1 MISNIDK
8 TESERLNQKLRDI
21 VTGKYQSPAKQRN
34 NFFSTNLNHVQ
45 NEDSNLSIVP
55 NGTKDSNGVKH
66 YTLEKNAPAY
76 LPGAEKLFTVRN
88 NIVENQIKSI
98 NKQSER
104 NEYYTQKYK
113 DTPKTYEGYM
123 NHAAYVGD
131 DEKRWLEE
139 QAAQY
144 ATVDDLKKKYN
155 ENNAE
160 MVYLSKAQDN
170 LLNKMK
176 EVDEGG
182 IEYGKYANKY
192 GKLQIQRDEI
202 ALEQKT
208 LPYKISEQARIT
220 AINERNKYYSEKYKD
235 TPKTYEGYM
244 KHAQYVSS
252 DEREWLEK
260 QAEQYATPE
269 DYKKEADKASA
280 DYNYLNSIKADV
292 QGNGG
297 VASNKLED
305 LISESNRNYN
315 KYKSSARKKEYEEK
329 TKDIIEGD
337 ARVRS
342 IVQQYYAYQKNS
354 EQRKSDNDEAV
365 RIDLKSG
372 NKYTPEQEQRIVE
385 NFNNLANEGYDP
397 KALYTY
403 YDRAMQE
410 QASIENLQKIQQDAM
425 NNPVGASAWS
435 VLDNVVGSVGDA
447 FKYIGAGI
455 AEDVTGEYQWIDTN
469 DTAAARVNTV
479 RSTVSDKIGADI
491 GNKTAGKVA
500 SFLYQTG
507 MSLADFAATLPLNLV
522 PGVGTGLQ
530 MVLLSSEAGTAA
542 AKESYD
548 NTGSASKAL
557 STGIWA
563 GIAEAFFEK
572 FSIEKTKY
580 FASVTPD
587 SVKSIFKNAGKQMFT
602 ELTEEGLT
610 TIANTMTDCI
620 INGNMSSIALE
631 YQGYIDEGYTKDEAT
646 AKCAGSFVKQ
656 VLLDAAG
663 GAVSGGVLGGTVSGI
678 SYAKGKIN
686 SNIDMKKSAEE
697 IGKEVMSGENFDI
710 NLLLE
715 QAKNSGSEKAVSIAK
730 SIEKKMSGN
739 KNYKVNSVD
748 VGNLMKLIGAES
760 LKNTISENTD
770 VKNDGVTANE
780 ENINTVSKEEITEHI
795 KYNFG
800 NSHKNGI
807 TATDNKGKSVVIVG
821 FESSAR
827 YYGEA
832 DNKVRVIADDGMV
845 YNADSLTF
853 NLPEY
858 QSLMN
863 AAKNFD
869 TNGAGLLVQ
878 EYGDYV
884 NFKGKESDINNYIDT
899 FTQLYEAGKMGAR
912 YNRVAA
918 MKYYGKYIDAIGP
931 QRAMLA
937 VEAGNKDSD
946 LFFNNEEKL
955 ARIDRSSNVKA
966 NVYVEKSAEEMVNLD
981 EGTRLA
987 LEKLSE
993 MTGKEIILTA
1003 DMDENGKIDFRN
1015 GKIYIRASLDGNY
1028 ILPVAMH
1035 ESMHSFRR
1043 ESSKDYRLIRN
1054 FVVDY
1059 LYASGHDVMKM
1070 ADNVKI
1076 NYGDRLTTNE
1086 DWNEDCIEEIVCNSI
1101 MAIAGDESAMHKAL
1115 QVAKA
1120 DEGVLQKLANA
1131 IKNLASKIK
1140 EFIITHT
1147 TNEAAQAFVND
1158 VKALDKLAEMFS
1170 NAADNIKAK
1179 SEEVITNGQKNNTD
1193 KGVENVKYSINKGF
1207 AKEYDNWDKKS
1218 TGFAFKVG
1226 TTSTVLH
1233 KLGVNNKTIYW
1244 DATKIKKIK
1253 EKHPE
1258 MTDSIIK
1265 QVPNILENPII
1276 VMESNTVSGRL
1287 VLFGDVYDSKNNPVL
1302 VALEL
1307 NPTEKGGKSLNIIK
1321 IASAYGKDVDLQGFI
1336 NKSKILYVE
1345 PNKERTHNWLSVNR
1359 LKLPLPSTRFGF
1371 FNNSISQNSKNVNT
1385 KNDESSNDIKYSIGY
1400 TTDNNPV
1407 VVINDDILKGVKK
1420 SDWVKTVKNTISDK
1434 FSNGIPIKGRFIK
1447 VNRITRNEYT
1457 NSKYSKNKKNYD
1469 TVIYKDKFKTANNL
1483 DEIIIASTN
1492 YVNEDLKHTRKDSF
1506 KEFARGDVL
1515 IRVGSNDYSAK
1526 VIVGF
1531 TKGNEMVLY
1540 DIINFVP
1547 EKLDIKKI
1555 DTQYRPTTENVESDR
1570 TSVSITN
1577 SISENRNNVNTK
1589 NDESSNDIKYS
1600 MGGLKA
1606 ETADKSALEKAME
1619 LEKDGTDSEK
1629 IRKETGWFKGYDGK
1643 WRFEIDNSELEFKT
1657 DIEKNRAAA
1666 IELAKM
1672 KVKSAELE
1680 EKIVNDTATKA
1691 EENEYYNLDE
1701 KMIEY
1706 RKGVKLSDVINH
1718 PKLFEAYPQL
1728 KNVDVY
1734 YEISSVNR
1742 GVYSSNGNVIMLN
1755 PMHTIDEQKEAIIH
1769 EIQHAIQGIENFAN
1783 GSNLEYWKNLG
1794 YSDEEAMAMYYNT
1807 AGEREARD
1815 VSARRDYNAEQRKNI
1830 RPDIDRKDVV
1840 FANSGDAGYSADENI
1855 MQNDFEKKVDQ
1866 IENNTYNSNDVVIM
1880 GKTPKILQDIG
1891 LNSLPVAMTKN
1902 HIYSVAVSEAR
1913 AKSEGRYKKNTNYH
1927 NLGFNTVKKIY
1938 NKISDP
1944 LMIIA
1949 HPDFTNKASRDSTH
1963 KVIVLVD
1970 LSVNN
1975 KQVIAPILV
1984 DYESIYSKKRMDVNL
1999 VATYFNKNNINDL
2012 IKEAIA
2018 LENNNQVG
2026 FYYLDKKRTQS
2037 IIKRTGY
2044 QLPRRLNNLS
2054 SNIIIRKIDSNVN
2067 KKINKITQSQQFV
2080 RWFGDWQNKPK
2091 TASKVVDGKGEPLVV
2106 YHQTENDFNVF
2117 DTNKKGAGEFDSEMP
2132 TGIFMKPTNSN
2143 IGLSGNKQMALYA
2156 NIRNPLT
2163 VNNRAEL
2170 VKFYEQNIDGYKE
2183 ARDYISS
2190 IDSEYKQKY
2199 EQAEA
2204 EEDAEYSKLWTA
2216 REQGKITEDEYQK
2229 AIESNALD
2237 ELEEEW
2243 HNKVNEASKEAKS
2256 LIDDYFKTS
2265 KYDGVIVKNDA
2276 GSFGRT
2282 TKTYIAFSNTQV
2294 KSATDNIGTFDG
2306 RNSDIRYAVD
2316 DTIND
2321 WLDDESTPQGIDYEK
2336 AVEKNPVIAVAKIYK
2351 SAAQT
2356 AKSGLAQGKN
2366 VKLAEKEYLRIAGS
2380 IMQTYGIKGKYNPN
2394 YKKELASQLKN
2405 FVDSIGKKDA
2415 NFTDLFEELV
2425 NDCKGGILLSGEYD
2439 KTLMREER
2447 EFLLDMLQGKV
2458 LLIKPRD
2465 VQQIEEDYGSVANY
2479 RKKMFGKTYVAV
2491 KNKESGKGYYI
2502 EDVITHIEENYPY
2515 LLNENADGDMGYLW
2529 LEDLVNNV
2537 LKPKYKNPYFEGENS
2552 FYETPETAAIQMAF
2566 ECASEIINAKT
2577 EKLKAD
2583 TKADKKLI
2591 KEFETSQKEAIN
2603 IATEIAEAKNKQ
2615 YRQELKEAKERNIKL
2630 WKRNAKLSQEKK
2642 EEHRKRVE
2650 HSRELFSRLNK
2661 EKSKVRVEKN
2671 KNVYRNKI
2679 IEAQKA
2685 IIASHY
2691 KTIREEYNEGRNKTE
2706 YLHKLGRMCDRLT
2719 KRLDGKAK
2727 NNEYIPDNLKGPII
2741 DVLSC
2746 FTVKDA
2752 KNATPGYFGEWN
2764 RIKEVG
2770 ESVAELA
2777 KEYNKMKPEPTPS
2790 TDLEKKE
2797 KEKPQ
2802 NTFIDLESISYKEPV
2817 NKQLENLAEMLEGQ
2831 NIYTLTSHELSAIYD
2846 TMQRL
2851 DESLRDAV
2859 QIIVDGRK
2867 QNFKELANEAMQE
2880 VKNNKARVD
2889 YSKMKNVLAAPAK
2902 QLGKSFVATHLDPV
2916 RYGRMLSNYHDDSII
2931 YKMFSDLHKGEN
2943 HAIAL
2948 QHKAIS
2954 RIKEVTIKY
2963 SDEVKKIQNED
2974 VKEFDFRDVETGRR
2988 VPITKGVL
2996 LAIYLTDRQKSGH
3009 IHLLGGTEETYAN
3022 EAGHYTVLPNLELS
3036 NKKLKRTANEN
3047 SHKVRFNVES
3057 LKRIEKYVQN
3067 DKVLTELATAISEVY
3082 NQTLKQEINE
3092 VSMAKYGMKIATVK
3106 DYYPLKV
3113 DPNAGKYE
3121 KNLKTEFHDTRLKS
3135 RGFTKQRQWS
3145 ATPIVIDDA
3154 LRNFVKQVK
3163 SVSEYCGLLIPI
3175 ENLKKVYNYS
3185 DGSATLQSTI
3195 KERYGVTAEHY
3206 IDKLIGDLQQRAD
3219 TIDNTF
3225 LDTIQS
3231 NYMGMK
3237 IMFNMGSMIK
3247 QLSAFPL
3254 ANRYFG
3260 AKNVSLAALNLFR
3273 NKVDFDLYNKYT
3285 SYLWYRKEGN
3295 GTVVGELSRE
3305 MSLVKKWQDTFDFV
3319 GKMDNRVVASLLYAA
3334 ELHVEQTTD
3343 LKKGTDAFYREVARQ
3358 FEKCI
3363 DETQPN
3369 NMVTSKPQYLRN
3381 KNLRRLSLN
3390 AFRSQN
3396 MAIGNTIFD
3405 SFFEMKARMADDKI
3419 NSTAESKAAKKAAVL
3434 KFVSCC
3440 SGAISANLLLGALS
3454 VLSSVILYH
3463 HWDDL
3468 FDDEGNISGQKIAL
3482 NYLDEVLNGIFGS
3495 FAMGDYLYDAVSSA
3509 IDIGKTYYGLQAMS
3523 VDSINDMVKD
3533 LISGKALDALK
3544 TLLDCLGIPGTNF
3557 ARFGSSIYAYYNDV
3571 AKGSGRIITDSKGN
3585 VNTDYL
3591 HYYIV
3596 EDKKSGN
3603 DTRAEHYENMWKE
3616 ILIEEKG
3623 KTESEA
3629 TSYIKNKIV
3638 TALSADDDIEEAGVA
3653 KANGN
3658 LADYEKY
3665 RQKVID
3671 CGFDSKDVQKA
3682 IDRFIKSEAKL
3693 VSEIED
3699 NEDRKQELID
3709 NGFNEKGAEFVIN
3722 KINES
3727 KSDDETGS
3735 TSVFDDTSE
3744 ENELVMYRYS
3754 DLFDALINGDTE
3766 NYSMIENYLI
3776 EKGGK
3781 TKKEIKSAMRST
3793 SRTDKLWGEYIEA
3806 STGNDRQRTRELVTQ
3821 LTRIYGSWENA
3832 KTALK
3837 KYQNKIK

>member
-113 DTPKTYEGYM
+113 NTPKTYEGYM

-144 ATVDDLKKKYN
+144 ATADDLKKKYN

-305 LISESNRNYN
+305 LISEANTNYN

-354 EQRKSDNDEAV
+354 EQRKSDNGEAV

-435 VLDNVVGSVGDA
+435 VLDNAVGSVGDA

-455 AEDVTGEYQWIDTN
+455 AEGVTGEYQWINTY

-491 GNKTAGKVA
+491 GNETAGKVA

-530 MVLLSSEAGTAA
+530 MVLLSTEAGTAA
-542 AKESYD
+542 AKDAYE
-548 NTGSASKAL
+548 NTGKASNAL
-557 STGIWA
+557 MTGVAA

-572 FSIEKTKY
+572 FSIENLKA
-580 FASVTPD
+580 FEAVSPD
-587 SVKSIFKNAGKQMFT
+587 SLKSVLKNAGKQMFT
-602 ELTEEGLT
+602 EASEEGLT

-631 YQGYIDEGYTKDEAT
+631 YQGYIDEGYTKEEAT
-646 AKCAGSFVKQ
+646 AKCAENFGKQ

-697 IGKEVMSGENFDI
+697 IGKEVMSDENFDI

-715 QAKNSGSEKAVSIAK
+715 QAKNSSNEKAENIAK

-770 VKNDGVTANE
+770 VKNDGVAANE
-780 ENINTVSKEEITEHI
+780 ENINTISKEEITEHI

-832 DNKVRVIADDGMV
+832 DNKVRVIADDGRV

-869 TNGAGLLVQ
+869 TNGAGTLVQ

-884 NFKGKESDINNYIDT
+884 NYKGKESNINNYIDT

-966 NVYVEKSAEEMVNLD
+966 NVYVEKSAEETVNLD

-1003 DMDENGKIDFRN
+1003 DMDENGRIDFRN

-1076 NYGDRLTTNE
+1076 NYGDRLTT
-1086 DWNEDCIEEIVCNSI
+1086 NEDCIEEIVCNSI

-1179 SEEVITNGQKNNTD
+1179 SEEVITNEQKNNTD
-1193 KGVENVKYSINKGF
+1193 KGVESGDVKYSIKENVKNKVSGEIYDKVVVLDTNIFKGIPPRNWGKTFRNFISKHLIGKKFLTFDENGKEEIIEF
-1207 AKEYDNWDKKS
+1207 AKPNERVTKNGANNSHKVIDKLSRKS
-1218 TGFAFKVG
+1218 DRNSKLVIVHSDEVINISEKQNENAEHSHQWLDENGWEFRNAFVMDKYG
-1226 TTSTVLH
+1226 
-1233 KLGVNNKTIYW
+1233 KIYSVTLNIAKSK
-1244 DATKIKKIK
+1244 DGR
-1253 EKHPE
+1253 
-1258 MTDSIIK
+1258 
-1265 QVPNILENPII
+1265 NILYDINKINE
-1276 VMESNTVSGRL
+1276 VGY
-1287 VLFGDVYDSKNNPVL
+1287 GDVLSNAKGKRSSHINPNFV
-1302 VALEL
+1302 
-1307 NPTEKGGKSLNIIK
+1307 T
-1321 IASAYGKDVDLQGFI
+1321 
-1336 NKSKILYVE
+1336 
-1345 PNKERTHNWLSVNR
+1345 
-1359 LKLPLPSTRFGF
+1359 
-1371 FNNSISQNSKNVNT
+1371 NSISQ
-1385 KNDESSNDIKYSIGY
+1385 
-1400 TTDNNPV
+1400 
-1407 VVINDDILKGVKK
+1407 
-1420 SDWVKTVKNTISDK
+1420 
-1434 FSNGIPIKGRFIK
+1434 
-1447 VNRITRNEYT
+1447 
-1457 NSKYSKNKKNYD
+1457 
-1469 TVIYKDKFKTANNL
+1469 
-1483 DEIIIASTN
+1483 
-1492 YVNEDLKHTRKDSF
+1492 
-1506 KEFARGDVL
+1506 
-1515 IRVGSNDYSAK
+1515 
-1526 VIVGF
+1526 
-1531 TKGNEMVLY
+1531 
-1540 DIINFVP
+1540 
-1547 EKLDIKKI
+1547 
-1555 DTQYRPTTENVESDR
+1555 
-1570 TSVSITN
+1570 
-1577 SISENRNNVNTK
+1577 SENNVNTK

-1680 EKIVNDTATKA
+1680 EKIVNNTATKA

-1807 AGEREARD
+1807 GGEREARD

-1840 FANSGDAGYSADENI
+1840 FANSGDAGYLTDKDFTKYDNLETLDDKEIKVYNKRGWAYGLFNREDMKLLNEKFSELDKRLNGKTDNMLADGTRIVE
-1855 MQNDFEKKVDQ
+1855 V
-1866 IENNTYNSNDVVIM
+1866 NNKIVSIGGTYND
-1880 GKTPKILQDIG
+1880 PE
-1891 LNSLPVAMTKN
+1891 
-1902 HIYSVAVSEAR
+1902 IYSVFEINAYHEYEAERIKDDIKYVQTGNGRNRYSFEELGKLIENYKGKENVRFYSSTDYSYIRGRTEKGAR
-1913 AKSEGRYKKNTNYH
+1913 AISTGDFSRY
-1927 NLGFNTVKKIY
+1927 GY
-1938 NKISDP
+1938 NK
-1944 LMIIA
+1944 
-1949 HPDFTNKASRDSTH
+1949 
-1963 KVIVLVD
+1963 
-1970 LSVNN
+1970 
-1975 KQVIAPILV
+1975 
-1984 DYESIYSKKRMDVNL
+1984 E
-1999 VATYFNKNNINDL
+1999 
-2012 IKEAIA
+2012 
-2018 LENNNQVG
+2018 
-2026 FYYLDKKRTQS
+2026 
-2037 IIKRTGY
+2037 
-2044 QLPRRLNNLS
+2044 
-2054 SNIIIRKIDSNVN
+2054 SNIRGTSDAN
-2067 KKINKITQSQQFV
+2067 
-2080 RWFGDWQNKPK
+2080 
-2091 TASKVVDGKGEPLVV
+2091 AKGEVSAV
-2106 YHQTENDFNVF
+2106 Q
-2117 DTNKKGAGEFDSEMP
+2117 
-2132 TGIFMKPTNSN
+2132 
-2143 IGLSGNKQMALYA
+2143 
-2156 NIRNPLT
+2156 
-2163 VNNRAEL
+2163 
-2170 VKFYEQNIDGYKE
+2170 
-2183 ARDYISS
+2183 
-2190 IDSEYKQKY
+2190 
-2199 EQAEA
+2199 
-2204 EEDAEYSKLWTA
+2204 
-2216 REQGKITEDEYQK
+2216 
-2229 AIESNALD
+2229 LD
-2237 ELEEEW
+2237 E
-2243 HNKVNEASKEAKS
+2243 
-2256 LIDDYFKTS
+2256 DT
-2265 KYDGVIVKNDA
+2265 
-2276 GSFGRT
+2276 
-2282 TKTYIAFSNTQV
+2282 
-2294 KSATDNIGTFDG
+2294 
-2306 RNSDIRYAVD
+2306 SDIKYATD

-2366 VKLAEKEYLRIAGS
+2366 VKLDEKEYLRIAGS
-2380 IMQTYGIKGKYNPN
+2380 IMQTYRIKGKYNPN

-2439 KTLMREER
+2439 TTLMREER
-2447 EFLLDMLQGKV
+2447 EFVLDMLQGKV

-2566 ECASEIINAKT
+2566 ECASKIINAKT

-2615 YRQELKEAKERNIKL
+2615 NRQELKEAKERNIKL
-2630 WKRNAKLSQEKK
+2630 WKRNAKLSKQM
-2642 EEHRKRVE
+2642 
-2650 HSRELFSRLNK
+2650 
-2661 EKSKVRVEKN
+2661 KSLSIYKLYEDQKDKN
-2671 KNVYRNKI
+2671 TVLRGKNAYRNKI
-2679 IEAQKA
+2679 IKAQKA

-2691 KTIREEYNEGRNKTE
+2691 KTIREEYNENREKTL
-2706 YLHKLGRMCDRLT
+2706 YLNKLGKMCDRLT

-2746 FTVKDA
+2746 FTVKNA

-2764 RIKEVG
+2764 RLKEVG
-2770 ESVAELA
+2770 ERVAELESA
-2777 KEYNKMKPEPTPS
+2777 YRELNKDKSANE
-2790 TDLEKKE
+2790 EKSKSS
-2797 KEKPQ
+2797 
-2802 NTFIDLESISYKEPV
+2802 FIDIESIHYKV
-2817 NKQLENLAEMLEGQ
+2817 GVMKQLENLKALVKGH
-2831 NIYTLTSHELSAIYD
+2831 NIYTLTSNELVAIYD
-2846 TMQRL
+2846 TMQML
-2851 DESLRDAV
+2851 DESLKDAV

-2867 QNFKELANEAMQE
+2867 QNFMALADEAMQE
-2880 VKNNKARVD
+2880 VKNNKAIVD

-2931 YKMFSDLHKGEN
+2931 YKLFSGLHEGEN
-2943 HAIAL
+2943 KAITI
-2948 QHKAIS
+2948 QQKAIS
-2954 RIKEVTIKY
+2954 RIKEVTLKYEKEIKG
-2963 SDEVKKIQNED
+2963 IQNED

-3022 EAGHYTVLPNLELS
+3022 KAGHYTVLPNLELS
-3036 NKKLKRTANEN
+3036 NKNLKRTANEN

-3067 DKVLTELATAISEVY
+3067 DKVLMELATAISEVY

-3106 DYYPLKV
+3106 DYYPLQV
-3113 DPNAGKYE
+3113 YRDAGKYE
-3121 KNLKTEFHDTRLKS
+3121 KNLETEFHDTRLKS

-3175 ENLKKVYNYS
+3175 ENFKKVYNYS
-3185 DGSATLQSTI
+3185 DGSATLHSTI
-3195 KERYGVTAEHY
+3195 KERYGVSAEHY
-3206 IDKLIGDLQQRAD
+3206 IDKLIGDLQNRAD
-3219 TIDNTF
+3219 TTDRTI
-3225 LDTIQS
+3225 LDKIQS
-3231 NYMGMK
+3231 NFMGMK
-3237 IMFNMGSMIK
+3237 IAFNFVSMIK
-3247 QLSAFPL
+3247 QVSAFPL

-3260 AKNVSLAALNLFR
+3260 AKNVSLAAMNLFR

-3295 GTVVGELSRE
+3295 GTVIGELSKE
-3305 MSLVKKWQDTFDFV
+3305 MSLTNKGMGFLDIVS
-3319 GKMDNRVVASLLYAA
+3319 KMDNRVVSSLLYAA

-3363 DETQPN
+3363 DESQPN
-3369 NMVTSKPQYLRN
+3369 NMITSKPQYLRN
-3381 KNLRRLSLN
+3381 KALRLLSLN

-3396 MAIGNTIFD
+3396 MAIGNTMLD
-3405 SFFEMKARMADDKI
+3405 SFLEMKARMNDYKN
-3419 NSTAESKAAKKAAVL
+3419 NSTVEAKKARKEAIL

-3440 SGAISANLLLGALS
+3440 AGAFCSNLLLGALS
-3454 VLSSVILYH
+3454 LLSSICLYH
-3463 HWDDL
+3463 RWDDL
-3468 FDDEGNISGQKIAL
+3468 FDDEGNISAKNIGFSYI
-3482 NYLDEVLNGIFGS
+3482 NEVLNGIFGS

-3509 IDIGKTYYGLQAMS
+3509 IDKDKTFYGLQVMS
-3523 VDSINDMVKD
+3523 VDSINDMIQNITSGKYWEFLKVFADCVGVPWTNISRLRISGMAYLKD
-3533 LISGKALDALK
+3533 L
-3544 TLLDCLGIPGTNF
+3544 TN
-3557 ARFGSSIYAYYNDV
+3557 
-3571 AKGSGRIITDSKGN
+3571 GRIITDNKGN

-3629 TSYIKNKIV
+3629 TDYIKSKIV

-3671 CGFDSKDVQKA
+3671 YGFDSKDVQKA

-3744 ENELVMYRYS
+3744 ENELVMYSYS

-3766 NYSMIENYLI
+3766 NYSIIENYLI

-3781 TKKEIKSAMRST
+3781 TKQEIKSAMRST

>member
-113 DTPKTYEGYM
+113 NTPKTYEGYM

-144 ATVDDLKKKYN
+144 ATADDLKKKYN

-208 LPYKISEQARIT
+208 LPYKISKQARIT

-260 QAEQYATPE
+260 QAEQYATAE

-305 LISESNRNYN
+305 LISEANTNYN

-354 EQRKSDNDEAV
+354 EQRKSDNGEAV

-447 FKYIGAGI
+447 FKYFGAGI

-479 RSTVSDKIGADI
+479 RSTVSDEIGADI
-491 GNKTAGKVA
+491 GNETAGKVA

-686 SNIDMKKSAEE
+686 TNIDMKKSAEE
-697 IGKEVMSGENFDI
+697 IGKEVMSDENFDI

-715 QAKNSGSEKAVSIAK
+715 QAKNSGSEKAENIAK
-730 SIEKKMSGN
+730 SIEKKMSKN
-739 KNYKVNSVD
+739 ENYKVDSVD

-780 ENINTVSKEEITEHI
+780 GNINTVSKEEITEHI

-832 DNKVRVIADDGMV
+832 DNKVRVIADDGRV

-869 TNGAGLLVQ
+869 TNGAGTLVQ

-884 NFKGKESDINNYIDT
+884 NFKGKESNINNYIDT

-966 NVYVEKSAEEMVNLD
+966 NVYVEKSAEETVNLD

-1003 DMDENGKIDFRN
+1003 DMDENGRIDFRN
-1015 GKIYIRASLDGNY
+1015 GKIYIRASLNGNY

-1043 ESSKDYRLIRN
+1043 ESPKDYRLIRN

-1076 NYGDRLTTNE
+1076 NYGDRLTT
-1086 DWNEDCIEEIVCNSI
+1086 NEDCIEEIVCNSI

-1179 SEEVITNGQKNNTD
+1179 SEEVITNEQKNNTG
-1193 KGVENVKYSINKGF
+1193 KGVESVKYSIDKGF

-1218 TGFAFKVG
+1218 DKISFSVG
-1226 TTSTVLH
+1226 STSSVLR
-1233 KLGVNNKTIYW
+1233 KLGVDNKKITW
-1244 DATKIKKIK
+1244 DSSKIIKIKN
-1253 EKHPE
+1253 KHPE

-1276 VMESNTVSGRL
+1276 VMESNTVNGRL

-1307 NPTEKGGKSLNIIK
+1307 NPTDRGGKSLNVIK
-1321 IASAYGKDVDLQGFI
+1321 VASAYGKEKNLQNFI

-1345 PNKERTHNWLSVNR
+1345 PNKKRTHMWLKVNR
-1359 LKLPLPSTRFGF
+1359 LQLPLLSSSTYGF

-1385 KNDESSNDIKYSIGY
+1385 KNDESG
-1400 TTDNNPV
+1400 
-1407 VVINDDILKGVKK
+1407 
-1420 SDWVKTVKNTISDK
+1420 
-1434 FSNGIPIKGRFIK
+1434 
-1447 VNRITRNEYT
+1447 
-1457 NSKYSKNKKNYD
+1457 
-1469 TVIYKDKFKTANNL
+1469 
-1483 DEIIIASTN
+1483 
-1492 YVNEDLKHTRKDSF
+1492 
-1506 KEFARGDVL
+1506 
-1515 IRVGSNDYSAK
+1515 
-1526 VIVGF
+1526 
-1531 TKGNEMVLY
+1531 
-1540 DIINFVP
+1540 
-1547 EKLDIKKI
+1547 
-1555 DTQYRPTTENVESDR
+1555 
-1570 TSVSITN
+1570 
-1577 SISENRNNVNTK
+1577 
-1589 NDESSNDIKYS
+1589 NDIKYS

-1755 PMHTIDEQKEAIIH
+1755 PMQTIDEQKEAIIH

-1840 FANSGDAGYSADENI
+1840 FANSGDPVYSADKNI
-1855 MQNDFEKKVDQ
+1855 MQNDFEEKVDQ

-1880 GKTPKILQDIG
+1880 GRTPKVLQDIG
-1891 LNSLPVAMTKN
+1891 FNSLPVAMTKN

-1913 AKSEGRYKKNTNYH
+1913 AKNEGRYKKNTNYH
-1927 NLGFNTVKKIY
+1927 DLGFNTVKQIY

-1944 LMIIA
+1944 LMVIA
-1949 HPDFTNKASRDSTH
+1949 HPDFTNKESRDSTH
-1963 KVIVLVD
+1963 KVIALVD

-1975 KQVIAPILV
+1975 KQVIAPIVV
-1984 DYESIYSKKRMDVNL
+1984 DFESRYNKKIIDVNL
-1999 VATYFNKNNINDL
+1999 VATYFNKNNIHDL

-2037 IIKRTGY
+2037 IIKQKGY
-2044 QLPRRLNNLS
+2044 QLPSVLNNLS

-2067 KKINKITQSQQFV
+2067 KKINKITQSKQFV
-2080 RWFGDWQNKPK
+2080 RWFGDWQNSPK
-2091 TASKVVDGKGEPLVV
+2091 SASKVVDGNGEPLVV
-2106 YHQTENDFNVF
+2106 YHQTGNDFTVF
-2117 DTNKKGAGEFDSEMP
+2117 DTKHTGAGEFDSEMP
-2132 TGIFMKPTNSN
+2132 TGIFMKPTSDN
-2143 IGLSGNKQMALYA
+2143 IGVSGNKQMALYA
-2156 NIRNPLT
+2156 NIRNPLIA
-2163 VNNRAEL
+2163 NSRKEL
-2170 VKFYEQNIDGYKE
+2170 VDFYIKNIDGYSDAKNE
-2183 ARDYISS
+2183 VKR
-2190 IDSEYKQKY
+2190 IDSEYKQKFQD
-2199 EQAEA
+2199 EMKRENQ
-2204 EEDAEYSKLWTA
+2204 EYQKLWVA
-2216 REQGKITEDEYQK
+2216 RKNGEISEEEYQK
-2229 AIESNALD
+2229 AVSRDALD
-2237 ELEEEW
+2237 DLLEEW
-2243 HNKVNEASKEAKS
+2243 HNKVNEASKKAKS
-2256 LIDDYFKTS
+2256 LIDDYFRNS
-2265 KYDGVIVKNDA
+2265 NYDGVIVNNDV
-2276 GSFGRT
+2276 GSFGRS

-2306 RNSDIRYAVD
+2306 KNSDIRYAVD

-2366 VKLAEKEYLRIAGS
+2366 VKLDEKEYLRIAGS

-2415 NFTDLFEELV
+2415 NFTDLFEEFV
-2425 NDCKGGILLSGEYD
+2425 NDCKGCILLSGEYD
-2439 KTLMREER
+2439 TTLMREER
-2447 EFLLDMLQGKV
+2447 EFVLD
-2458 LLIKPRD
+2458 LIHDKTLFIRPRD
-2465 VQQIEEDYGSVANY
+2465 IQQIEEDYGSVANY

-2566 ECASEIINAKT
+2566 ECASKIINAKT

-2591 KEFETSQKEAIN
+2591 KEIETSQKEAIN

-2671 KNVYRNKI
+2671 KNAYRNKI

-2777 KEYNKMKPEPTPS
+2777 KEYNNMKPEPTPS

-2802 NTFIDLESISYKEPV
+2802 NTFIDIESISYKEPV
-2817 NKQLENLAEMLEGQ
+2817 NKQLKNLAEMLEGQ

-2846 TMQRL
+2846 TMKML

-2867 QNFKELANEAMQE
+2867 QNFMALANEAMQE
-2880 VKNNKARVD
+2880 VKNNKSITD
-2889 YSKMKNVLAAPAK
+2889 YSKMRNVVAAPFK
-2902 QLGKSFVATHLDPV
+2902 QLGKSYITTHLDPV

-2948 QHKAIS
+2948 QHEAIS

-2988 VPITKGVL
+2988 VPITQGVL

-3009 IHLLGGTEETYAN
+3009 IHLLGGTDESYGNKAK
-3022 EAGHYTVLPNLELS
+3022 HFTVLPNFELD
-3036 NKKLKRTANEN
+3036 NMKLKRTAKEHPN
-3047 SHKVRFNVES
+3047 KVRFTASDLQNIESYVE
-3057 LKRIEKYVQN
+3057 KN
-3067 DKVLTELATAISEVY
+3067 KVLMELASAISEVY

-3106 DYYPLKV
+3106 NYYPLQV
-3113 DPNAGKYE
+3113 YGDAGKYE
-3121 KNLKTEFHDTRLKS
+3121 KVLETESYDTRLKS
-3135 RGFTKQRQWS
+3135 RGFTKKREWS
-3145 ATPIVIDDA
+3145 STPIVIDDA
-3154 LRNFVKQVK
+3154 LRKYVKQVK
-3163 SVSEYCGLLIPI
+3163 EVSEYCGMVIPI
-3175 ENLKKVYNYS
+3175 ENFKKVYNYS
-3185 DGSATLQSTI
+3185 DGTQTLHSTI
-3195 KERYGVTAEHY
+3195 KDRYGVTAEHY

-3237 IMFNMGSMIK
+3237 IAFNFGSMIK
-3247 QLSAFPL
+3247 QVSAFPL

-3260 AKNVSLAALNLFR
+3260 AKNVSLAAMNLFR
-3273 NKVDFDLYNKYT
+3273 NKVDVDLYDKYT

-3295 GTVVGELSRE
+3295 GTVIGELSKE
-3305 MSLVKKWQDTFDFV
+3305 MSLTSKGMGFLDIVS
-3319 GKMDNRVVASLLYAA
+3319 KMDNRVVSSLLYAA

-3440 SGAISANLLLGALS
+3440 SGAFCSHLLNGFLS
-3454 VLSSVILYH
+3454 TLAFLLLYH
-3463 HWDDL
+3463 HWDDVC
-3468 FDDEGNISGQKIAL
+3468 DDEGNISAKNIGFSYI
-3482 NYLDEVLNGIFGS
+3482 NEVLNGIFGS

-3509 IDIGKTYYGLQAMS
+3509 IDKDKTFYGLQVMS
-3523 VDSINDMVKD
+3523 VDSINDMIQNITSGNYWEFVKVLFDCVGVPLTNATRLITSAMAYSKD
-3533 LISGKALDALK
+3533 L
-3544 TLLDCLGIPGTNF
+3544 TN
-3557 ARFGSSIYAYYNDV
+3557 
-3571 AKGSGRIITDSKGN
+3571 GRIITDNKGN

-3616 ILIEEKG
+3616 ILMDKG

-3629 TSYIKNKIV
+3629 TDYIKSKIV

-3709 NGFNEKGAEFVIN
+3709 NGFNENGAEFVIN

-3744 ENELVMYRYS
+3744 ENELVMYSYS

-3781 TKKEIKSAMRST
+3781 TKQEIKSAMRST

>member
-113 DTPKTYEGYM
+113 NTPKTYEGYM

-144 ATVDDLKKKYN
+144 ATADDLKKKYN

-208 LPYKISEQARIT
+208 LPYKISKQARIT

-260 QAEQYATPE
+260 QAEQYATAE

-305 LISESNRNYN
+305 LISEANTNYN

-354 EQRKSDNDEAV
+354 EQRKSDNGEAV

-447 FKYIGAGI
+447 FKYFGAGI

-479 RSTVSDKIGADI
+479 RSTVSDEIGADI
-491 GNKTAGKVA
+491 GNETAGKVA

-697 IGKEVMSGENFDI
+697 IGKEVMSDENFDI

-715 QAKNSGSEKAVSIAK
+715 QAKNSSNEKAENIAK

-780 ENINTVSKEEITEHI
+780 ENINTISKEEITEHI

-832 DNKVRVIADDGMV
+832 DNKVRVIADDGRV

-869 TNGAGLLVQ
+869 TNGAGTLVQ

-966 NVYVEKSAEEMVNLD
+966 NVYVEKSAEETVNLD

-1003 DMDENGKIDFRN
+1003 DMDENGRIDFRN

-1076 NYGDRLTTNE
+1076 NYGDRLTT
-1086 DWNEDCIEEIVCNSI
+1086 NEDCIEEIVCNSI

-1179 SEEVITNGQKNNTD
+1179 SEEVITNEQKNNTD
-1193 KGVENVKYSINKGF
+1193 KGVESGDVKYSIKENVKNKVSGEIYDKVVVLDTNIFKGIPPRNWGKTFRNFISKHLTGKKFLTFDENGKEEIIEF
-1207 AKEYDNWDKKS
+1207 AKPNERVTKNGANNSHKVIDKLSRKSDRNSKLVIVHSDEVINISEKQNENAEHSHQWLDENGWEYRNAIVMDKYGKLYSVTLNIAKS
-1218 TGFAFKVG
+1218 KDGR
-1226 TTSTVLH
+1226 
-1233 KLGVNNKTIYW
+1233 
-1244 DATKIKKIK
+1244 
-1253 EKHPE
+1253 
-1258 MTDSIIK
+1258 
-1265 QVPNILENPII
+1265 NIL
-1276 VMESNTVSGRL
+1276 
-1287 VLFGDVYDSKNNPVL
+1287 YD
-1302 VALEL
+1302 
-1307 NPTEKGGKSLNIIK
+1307 
-1321 IASAYGKDVDLQGFI
+1321 I
-1336 NKSKILYVE
+1336 NKINEVGYGVVLSNAKGKRSSHIN
-1345 PNKERTHNWLSVNR
+1345 PNFVT
-1359 LKLPLPSTRFGF
+1359 
-1371 FNNSISQNSKNVNT
+1371 NSISQ
-1385 KNDESSNDIKYSIGY
+1385 
-1400 TTDNNPV
+1400 
-1407 VVINDDILKGVKK
+1407 
-1420 SDWVKTVKNTISDK
+1420 
-1434 FSNGIPIKGRFIK
+1434 
-1447 VNRITRNEYT
+1447 
-1457 NSKYSKNKKNYD
+1457 
-1469 TVIYKDKFKTANNL
+1469 
-1483 DEIIIASTN
+1483 
-1492 YVNEDLKHTRKDSF
+1492 
-1506 KEFARGDVL
+1506 
-1515 IRVGSNDYSAK
+1515 
-1526 VIVGF
+1526 
-1531 TKGNEMVLY
+1531 
-1540 DIINFVP
+1540 
-1547 EKLDIKKI
+1547 
-1555 DTQYRPTTENVESDR
+1555 
-1570 TSVSITN
+1570 
-1577 SISENRNNVNTK
+1577 SENNVNTK
-1589 NDESSNDIKYS
+1589 NDESGNDIKYS

-1680 EKIVNDTATKA
+1680 EKIVNNTATKA

-1815 VSARRDYNAEQRKNI
+1815 VYARRDYNAEQRKNI

-1840 FANSGDAGYSADENI
+1840 FANSGDAGYSADK
-1855 MQNDFEKKVDQ
+1855 DFTKYDNLETLDDKEIKVYNKRGWAYGLFNREDMKLLNEKFSELDRRLNSRTDNMLADGTRIV
-1866 IENNTYNSNDVVIM
+1866 EVNNKIVSIGGTYND
-1880 GKTPKILQDIG
+1880 PE
-1891 LNSLPVAMTKN
+1891 
-1902 HIYSVAVSEAR
+1902 IYSVLLINAENETYAEYVKEEILGYVNEQRNYSRRKYEEIWETTPFVYGEENIRHYNAYDYI
-1913 AKSEGRYKKNTNYH
+1913 YKKGGDDTGLRATLPGDFSRY
-1927 NLGFNTVKKIY
+1927 GY
-1938 NKISDP
+1938 NK
-1944 LMIIA
+1944 
-1949 HPDFTNKASRDSTH
+1949 
-1963 KVIVLVD
+1963 
-1970 LSVNN
+1970 
-1975 KQVIAPILV
+1975 
-1984 DYESIYSKKRMDVNL
+1984 E
-1999 VATYFNKNNINDL
+1999 
-2012 IKEAIA
+2012 
-2018 LENNNQVG
+2018 
-2026 FYYLDKKRTQS
+2026 
-2037 IIKRTGY
+2037 
-2044 QLPRRLNNLS
+2044 
-2054 SNIIIRKIDSNVN
+2054 SNIRGTSDAN
-2067 KKINKITQSQQFV
+2067 
-2080 RWFGDWQNKPK
+2080 
-2091 TASKVVDGKGEPLVV
+2091 AKGEVSAV
-2106 YHQTENDFNVF
+2106 Q
-2117 DTNKKGAGEFDSEMP
+2117 
-2132 TGIFMKPTNSN
+2132 
-2143 IGLSGNKQMALYA
+2143 
-2156 NIRNPLT
+2156 
-2163 VNNRAEL
+2163 
-2170 VKFYEQNIDGYKE
+2170 
-2183 ARDYISS
+2183 
-2190 IDSEYKQKY
+2190 
-2199 EQAEA
+2199 
-2204 EEDAEYSKLWTA
+2204 
-2216 REQGKITEDEYQK
+2216 
-2229 AIESNALD
+2229 LD
-2237 ELEEEW
+2237 E
-2243 HNKVNEASKEAKS
+2243 
-2256 LIDDYFKTS
+2256 DT
-2265 KYDGVIVKNDA
+2265 
-2276 GSFGRT
+2276 
-2282 TKTYIAFSNTQV
+2282 
-2294 KSATDNIGTFDG
+2294 
-2306 RNSDIRYAVD
+2306 SDIKYATD

-2366 VKLAEKEYLRIAGS
+2366 VKLDEKEYLRIAGS

-2415 NFTDLFEELV
+2415 NFTDLFEEFV

-2439 KTLMREER
+2439 TTLMREER
-2447 EFLLDMLQGKV
+2447 EFVLD
-2458 LLIKPRD
+2458 LIHDKTLFIRPRD
-2465 VQQIEEDYGSVANY
+2465 IQQIEEDYGSVANY

-2552 FYETPETAAIQMAF
+2552 FYENPETAAIQMAF
-2566 ECASEIINAKT
+2566 ECASKIINAKT

-2591 KEFETSQKEAIN
+2591 KEIETSQKEAIN

-2615 YRQELKEAKERNIKL
+2615 YRQELKEAKERNTEL

-2671 KNVYRNKI
+2671 KNAYRNKI

-2691 KTIREEYNEGRNKTE
+2691 KTIREEYNENREKTL
-2706 YLHKLGRMCDRLT
+2706 YLNKLGKMCDRLT
-2719 KRLDGKAK
+2719 KRLGGKAK

-2746 FTVKDA
+2746 FTVKNA

-2770 ESVAELA
+2770 ERVAELESA
-2777 KEYNKMKPEPTPS
+2777 YRELNKDKSANE
-2790 TDLEKKE
+2790 EKSKSS
-2797 KEKPQ
+2797 
-2802 NTFIDLESISYKEPV
+2802 FIDIESIHYKV
-2817 NKQLENLAEMLEGQ
+2817 GVMKQLENLKALVKGH
-2831 NIYTLTSHELSAIYD
+2831 NIYTLTSNELVAIYD
-2846 TMQRL
+2846 TMQML
-2851 DESLRDAV
+2851 DESLKDAV

-2867 QNFKELANEAMQE
+2867 QNFMALADEAMQE

-2931 YKMFSDLHKGEN
+2931 YKLFSGLHEGEN
-2943 HAIAL
+2943 KAITI
-2948 QHKAIS
+2948 QQKAIS
-2954 RIKEVTIKY
+2954 RIKKVTLKYEKEIKG
-2963 SDEVKKIQNED
+2963 IQNED
-2974 VKEFDFRDVETGRR
+2974 VKEFDFRDAVTGKR

-3022 EAGHYTVLPNLELS
+3022 KAGHYTVLPNLELS
-3036 NKKLKRTANEN
+3036 NKNLKRTANEN

-3067 DKVLTELATAISEVY
+3067 DKVLMELATAISEVY

-3106 DYYPLKV
+3106 DYYPLQV
-3113 DPNAGKYE
+3113 YRDAGKYE
-3121 KNLKTEFHDTRLKS
+3121 KNLETEFHDTRLKS

-3145 ATPIVIDDA
+3145 DTPIVIDDA

-3175 ENLKKVYNYS
+3175 ENFKKVYNYS
-3185 DGSATLQSTI
+3185 DGSATLHSTI
-3195 KERYGVTAEHY
+3195 KERYGVSAEHY
-3206 IDKLIGDLQQRAD
+3206 IDKLIGDLQNRAD
-3219 TIDNTF
+3219 TTDRTI
-3225 LDTIQS
+3225 LDKIQS
-3231 NYMGMK
+3231 NFMGMK
-3237 IMFNMGSMIK
+3237 IAFNFGSMIK
-3247 QLSAFPL
+3247 QVSAFPL

-3260 AKNVSLAALNLFR
+3260 AKNVSLAAMNLFR

-3295 GTVVGELSRE
+3295 GTVIGELSKE
-3305 MSLVKKWQDTFDFV
+3305 MSLTNKGMGFLDIVS
-3319 GKMDNRVVASLLYAA
+3319 KMDNRVVTSLLYAA

-3363 DETQPN
+3363 DESQPN
-3369 NMVTSKPQYLRN
+3369 NMITSKPQYLRN
-3381 KNLRRLSLN
+3381 KALRLLSLN

-3396 MAIGNTIFD
+3396 MAIGNTMLD
-3405 SFFEMKARMADDKI
+3405 SFLEMKARMNDYKN
-3419 NSTAESKAAKKAAVL
+3419 NSTVEAKKARKEAIL

-3440 SGAISANLLLGALS
+3440 AGAFCSNLLLGALS
-3454 VLSSVILYH
+3454 LLSSICLYH
-3463 HWDDL
+3463 RWDDL
-3468 FDDEGNISGQKIAL
+3468 FDDEGNISAKNIGLSYI
-3482 NYLDEVLNGIFGS
+3482 NEVLNGIFGS

-3509 IDIGKTYYGLQAMS
+3509 IDKDKTFYGLQVMS
-3523 VDSINDMVKD
+3523 VDSINDMIQNITSGKYWEFVKVLFDCVGVPLTNAARLITSAMAYSKD
-3533 LISGKALDALK
+3533 L
-3544 TLLDCLGIPGTNF
+3544 TN
-3557 ARFGSSIYAYYNDV
+3557 
-3571 AKGSGRIITDSKGN
+3571 GRIITDNKGN

-3629 TSYIKNKIV
+3629 TDYIKSKIV

-3744 ENELVMYRYS
+3744 ENELVMYSYS

-3806 STGNDRQRTRELVTQ
+3806 STSNDRQRTRELVTQ

>member
-144 ATVDDLKKKYN
+144 ATADDYKREAAKAKADYNYYKILGEKVKNESVYYQYVSASKYAQQKQSDLQNSADKIEKRMN
-155 ENNAE
+155 E
-160 MVYLSKAQDN
+160 AQDSERIAES
-170 LLNKMK
+170 KGK
-176 EVDEGG
+176 E
-182 IEYGKYANKY
+182 
-192 GKLQIQRDEI
+192 
-202 ALEQKT
+202 
-208 LPYKISEQARIT
+208 
-220 AINERNKYYSEKYKD
+220 KYYEEKYKD

-244 KHAQYVSS
+244 KHAPYVSEE
-252 DEREWLEK
+252 ERQWLES
-260 QAEQYATPE
+260 QADEFATSE
-269 DYKKEADKASA
+269 DYKKEIEKAKA
-280 DYNYLNSIKADV
+280 EHAYLYNIYKEN
-292 QGNGG
+292 
-297 VASNKLED
+297 
-305 LISESNRNYN
+305 ESNGTTASKSDAKVEDSIISKLNEIS
-315 KYKSSARKKEYEEK
+315 KYESKLRKKEYEEK
-329 TKDIIEGD
+329 TKDIIDGD

-435 VLDNVVGSVGDA
+435 VLDNAVGSVGDA

-455 AEDVTGEYQWIDTN
+455 AEEVTGEYQWINTY

-479 RSTVSDKIGADI
+479 RSTVSEKIGADI
-491 GNKTAGKVA
+491 GNETAGKVA

-530 MVLLSSEAGTAA
+530 MVLLSTEAGTAA
-542 AKESYD
+542 AKDAYE
-548 NTGSASKAL
+548 NTGKASNAL
-557 STGIWA
+557 MTGVAA

-572 FSIEKTKY
+572 FSIENLKA
-580 FASVTPD
+580 FEAVSPD
-587 SVKSIFKNAGKQMFT
+587 SLKSVLKNAGKQMFT
-602 ELTEEGLT
+602 EASEEGLT

-631 YQGYIDEGYTKDEAT
+631 YQGYIDEGYTKEEAT
-646 AKCAGSFVKQ
+646 AKCAENFGKQ

-697 IGKEVMSGENFDI
+697 IGKEVMSDENFDI

-770 VKNDGVTANE
+770 VKNDGVAANE
-780 ENINTVSKEEITEHI
+780 GNINTVSKEEITEHI

-832 DNKVRVIADDGMV
+832 DNKVRVIADDGRV

-869 TNGAGLLVQ
+869 TNGAGTLVQ

-955 ARIDRSSNVKA
+955 ARIDRNSNVKA
-966 NVYVEKSAEEMVNLD
+966 NVYVEKSAEETVNLD

-993 MTGKEIILTA
+993 MTGREIILTA
-1003 DMDENGKIDFRN
+1003 DMDENGRIDFRN
-1015 GKIYIRASLDGNY
+1015 GKIYIRASLNGNY

-1043 ESSKDYRLIRN
+1043 ESPKDYRLIRN

-1076 NYGDRLTTNE
+1076 NYGDRLTT
-1086 DWNEDCIEEIVCNSI
+1086 NEDCIEEIVCNSI

-1170 NAADNIKAK
+1170 DAADNIKAK
-1179 SEEVITNGQKNNTD
+1179 SEEVITNEQKNNTG
-1193 KGVENVKYSINKGF
+1193 KGVESGDVKYSIKENVKNKVSGEIYDKVVVLDTNIFKGIPPRNWGKTFRNFISKHLIGKKFLTFDENGKEEIIEF
-1207 AKEYDNWDKKS
+1207 AKPNERVTKNGANNSHKVIDKLSRKS
-1218 TGFAFKVG
+1218 DRNSKLVIVHSDEVINISEKENENAEHSHQWLDENGWEFRNAFVMDKYG
-1226 TTSTVLH
+1226 
-1233 KLGVNNKTIYW
+1233 KIYSVTLNIAKSK
-1244 DATKIKKIK
+1244 DGR
-1253 EKHPE
+1253 
-1258 MTDSIIK
+1258 
-1265 QVPNILENPII
+1265 NILYDINKINE
-1276 VMESNTVSGRL
+1276 VGY
-1287 VLFGDVYDSKNNPVL
+1287 GDVLSNAKGKRSSHINPNFV
-1302 VALEL
+1302 
-1307 NPTEKGGKSLNIIK
+1307 T
-1321 IASAYGKDVDLQGFI
+1321 
-1336 NKSKILYVE
+1336 
-1345 PNKERTHNWLSVNR
+1345 
-1359 LKLPLPSTRFGF
+1359 
-1371 FNNSISQNSKNVNT
+1371 NSISQSK
-1385 KNDESSNDIKYSIGY
+1385 
-1400 TTDNNPV
+1400 
-1407 VVINDDILKGVKK
+1407 
-1420 SDWVKTVKNTISDK
+1420 
-1434 FSNGIPIKGRFIK
+1434 
-1447 VNRITRNEYT
+1447 
-1457 NSKYSKNKKNYD
+1457 
-1469 TVIYKDKFKTANNL
+1469 
-1483 DEIIIASTN
+1483 
-1492 YVNEDLKHTRKDSF
+1492 
-1506 KEFARGDVL
+1506 
-1515 IRVGSNDYSAK
+1515 
-1526 VIVGF
+1526 
-1531 TKGNEMVLY
+1531 
-1540 DIINFVP
+1540 
-1547 EKLDIKKI
+1547 
-1555 DTQYRPTTENVESDR
+1555 
-1570 TSVSITN
+1570 
-1577 SISENRNNVNTK
+1577 NNVNTK

-1680 EKIVNDTATKA
+1680 EKIVNNTATKA

-1840 FANSGDAGYSADENI
+1840 FANSGDAGYSADK
-1855 MQNDFEKKVDQ
+1855 DFTKYDNLETLDDKEIKVYNKRGWAYGLFNREDMKLLNEKFSELDRRLNSRTDNMLADGTRIV
-1866 IENNTYNSNDVVIM
+1866 EVNNKIVSIGGTYND
-1880 GKTPKILQDIG
+1880 PE
-1891 LNSLPVAMTKN
+1891 
-1902 HIYSVAVSEAR
+1902 IYSVLLINAENETYAEYVKEEILGYVNEQRNYSRRKYEEIWETTPFVYGEENIRHYNAYDYI
-1913 AKSEGRYKKNTNYH
+1913 YKKGGDDTGLRATLPGDFSRY
-1927 NLGFNTVKKIY
+1927 GY
-1938 NKISDP
+1938 NK
-1944 LMIIA
+1944 
-1949 HPDFTNKASRDSTH
+1949 
-1963 KVIVLVD
+1963 
-1970 LSVNN
+1970 
-1975 KQVIAPILV
+1975 
-1984 DYESIYSKKRMDVNL
+1984 E
-1999 VATYFNKNNINDL
+1999 
-2012 IKEAIA
+2012 
-2018 LENNNQVG
+2018 
-2026 FYYLDKKRTQS
+2026 
-2037 IIKRTGY
+2037 
-2044 QLPRRLNNLS
+2044 
-2054 SNIIIRKIDSNVN
+2054 SNIRGTSDAN
-2067 KKINKITQSQQFV
+2067 
-2080 RWFGDWQNKPK
+2080 
-2091 TASKVVDGKGEPLVV
+2091 AKGEVSAV
-2106 YHQTENDFNVF
+2106 Q
-2117 DTNKKGAGEFDSEMP
+2117 
-2132 TGIFMKPTNSN
+2132 
-2143 IGLSGNKQMALYA
+2143 
-2156 NIRNPLT
+2156 
-2163 VNNRAEL
+2163 
-2170 VKFYEQNIDGYKE
+2170 
-2183 ARDYISS
+2183 
-2190 IDSEYKQKY
+2190 
-2199 EQAEA
+2199 
-2204 EEDAEYSKLWTA
+2204 
-2216 REQGKITEDEYQK
+2216 
-2229 AIESNALD
+2229 LD
-2237 ELEEEW
+2237 E
-2243 HNKVNEASKEAKS
+2243 
-2256 LIDDYFKTS
+2256 DT
-2265 KYDGVIVKNDA
+2265 
-2276 GSFGRT
+2276 
-2282 TKTYIAFSNTQV
+2282 
-2294 KSATDNIGTFDG
+2294 
-2306 RNSDIRYAVD
+2306 SDIKYATD

-2366 VKLAEKEYLRIAGS
+2366 VKLDEKEYLRIAGS

-2439 KTLMREER
+2439 TTLMREER
-2447 EFLLDMLQGKV
+2447 EFVLDMLQGKV

-2479 RKKMFGKTYVAV
+2479 RKKMFGKTYVVV

-2566 ECASEIINAKT
+2566 ECASKIINAKT

-2591 KEFETSQKEAIN
+2591 KEIETSQKEAIN

-2615 YRQELKEAKERNIKL
+2615 YRQELKEAKERNTEL

-2671 KNVYRNKI
+2671 KNAYSNKI

-2691 KTIREEYNEGRNKTE
+2691 KTIREEYNENREKTL
-2706 YLHKLGRMCDRLT
+2706 YLNKLGKMCDRLT

-2777 KEYNKMKPEPTPS
+2777 KEYNNMKPEPTPS

-2802 NTFIDLESISYKEPV
+2802 NTFIDIESISYKEPV
-2817 NKQLENLAEMLEGQ
+2817 NKQLENLKALVKGH
-2831 NIYTLTSHELSAIYD
+2831 NIYTLTSNELVAIYD
-2846 TMQRL
+2846 TMQML

-2931 YKMFSDLHKGEN
+2931 YKLFSGLHEGEN
-2943 HAIAL
+2943 KAITI
-2948 QHKAIS
+2948 QQKAIS
-2954 RIKEVTIKY
+2954 RIKEVTLKYEKEIKG
-2963 SDEVKKIQNED
+2963 IQNED

-3067 DKVLTELATAISEVY
+3067 DKVLMELATAISEVY

-3145 ATPIVIDDA
+3145 DTPIVIDDA

-3175 ENLKKVYNYS
+3175 ENFKKVYNYS

-3195 KERYGVTAEHY
+3195 KERYGVSAEHY

-3225 LDTIQS
+3225 LDKIQS

-3237 IMFNMGSMIK
+3237 IAFNFGSMIK
-3247 QLSAFPL
+3247 QVSAFPL

-3260 AKNVSLAALNLFR
+3260 AKNVSLAAMNLFR

-3295 GTVVGELSRE
+3295 GTVIGELSKE
-3305 MSLVKKWQDTFDFV
+3305 MSLTSKGMGFLDIVS
-3319 GKMDNRVVASLLYAA
+3319 KMDNRVASSLLYAA

-3369 NMVTSKPQYLRN
+3369 NMVTSKPQYMRN

-3454 VLSSVILYH
+3454 LLSSICLYH
-3463 HWDDL
+3463 RWDDL

-3495 FAMGDYLYDAVSSA
+3495 FAMGDYLYSAVSSA

-3629 TSYIKNKIV
+3629 TDYIKSKIV

-3671 CGFDSKDVQKA
+3671 YGFDSKDVQKA

>member
-88 NIVENQIKSI
+88 NIVENQIESI

-123 NHAAYVGD
+123 NHA
-131 DEKRWLEE
+131 
-139 QAAQY
+139 
-144 ATVDDLKKKYN
+144 
-155 ENNAE
+155 
-160 MVYLSKAQDN
+160 
-170 LLNKMK
+170 
-176 EVDEGG
+176 
-182 IEYGKYANKY
+182 
-192 GKLQIQRDEI
+192 
-202 ALEQKT
+202 
-208 LPYKISEQARIT
+208 
-220 AINERNKYYSEKYKD
+220 
-235 TPKTYEGYM
+235 
-244 KHAQYVSS
+244 QYVSS

-260 QAEQYATPE
+260 QAEQYATAE
-269 DYKKEADKASA
+269 DYKKEADKAKA
-280 DYNYLNSIKADV
+280 DYNYYKILGEKVKNDSVYYQYVSASKYAQQKQSDLQNSADKIKDRKDEADNRIKAAESKGKEKYYEEKYKDTPKTYEGYMKHAPYV
-292 QGNGG
+292 GEEERQW
-297 VASNKLED
+297 LESQAD
-305 LISESNRNYN
+305 EFATSEDYKKEIEKAKAEHAYLYNIYKENESNGTTASKSDAKVEDSIISKLNEIS
-315 KYKSSARKKEYEEK
+315 KYESKLRKKEYEEK

-435 VLDNVVGSVGDA
+435 VLDNAVGSVGDA

-455 AEDVTGEYQWIDTN
+455 AEDVTGEYQWINTY

-491 GNKTAGKVA
+491 GNETAGKVA

-530 MVLLSSEAGTAA
+530 MVLLSTEAGTAA
-542 AKESYD
+542 AKDAYE
-548 NTGSASKAL
+548 NTGKASNAL
-557 STGIWA
+557 MTGVAA

-572 FSIEKTKY
+572 FSIENLKA
-580 FASVTPD
+580 FEAVSPD
-587 SVKSIFKNAGKQMFT
+587 SLKSVLKNAGKQMFT
-602 ELTEEGLT
+602 EASEEGLT

-620 INGNMSSIALE
+620 INGNMSSIAHE
-631 YQGYIDEGYTKDEAT
+631 YQGYIDEGYTKEEAT
-646 AKCAGSFVKQ
+646 AKCAENFGKQ

-686 SNIDMKKSAEE
+686 TNIDMKKSAEE

-715 QAKNSGSEKAVSIAK
+715 QAKNSSNEKAENIAK

-770 VKNDGVTANE
+770 VKNDGVAANE
-780 ENINTVSKEEITEHI
+780 ENINTISKEEITEHI

-832 DNKVRVIADDGMV
+832 DNKVRVIADDGRV

-869 TNGAGLLVQ
+869 TNGAGTLVQ

-966 NVYVEKSAEEMVNLD
+966 NVYVEKSAEETVNLD

-1003 DMDENGKIDFRN
+1003 DMDENGRIDFRN

-1076 NYGDRLTTNE
+1076 NYGDRLTT
-1086 DWNEDCIEEIVCNSI
+1086 NEDCIEEIVCNSI

-1179 SEEVITNGQKNNTD
+1179 SEEVITNEQKNNTG
-1193 KGVENVKYSINKGF
+1193 KGVESVKYSIDKGF

-1218 TGFAFKVG
+1218 DKISFSVG
-1226 TTSTVLH
+1226 STSSVLR
-1233 KLGVNNKTIYW
+1233 KLGVDNKKITW
-1244 DATKIKKIK
+1244 DSSKIIKIKN
-1253 EKHPE
+1253 KHPE

-1276 VMESNTVSGRL
+1276 VMESNTVNGRL

-1307 NPTEKGGKSLNIIK
+1307 NPTDRGGKSLNVIK
-1321 IASAYGKDVDLQGFI
+1321 VASAYGKEKNLQNFI

-1345 PNKERTHNWLSVNR
+1345 PNKKRTHMWLKVNR
-1359 LKLPLPSTRFGF
+1359 LQLPLLSSSTYGF

-1385 KNDESSNDIKYSIGY
+1385 KNDESG
-1400 TTDNNPV
+1400 
-1407 VVINDDILKGVKK
+1407 
-1420 SDWVKTVKNTISDK
+1420 
-1434 FSNGIPIKGRFIK
+1434 
-1447 VNRITRNEYT
+1447 
-1457 NSKYSKNKKNYD
+1457 
-1469 TVIYKDKFKTANNL
+1469 
-1483 DEIIIASTN
+1483 
-1492 YVNEDLKHTRKDSF
+1492 
-1506 KEFARGDVL
+1506 
-1515 IRVGSNDYSAK
+1515 
-1526 VIVGF
+1526 
-1531 TKGNEMVLY
+1531 
-1540 DIINFVP
+1540 
-1547 EKLDIKKI
+1547 
-1555 DTQYRPTTENVESDR
+1555 
-1570 TSVSITN
+1570 
-1577 SISENRNNVNTK
+1577 
-1589 NDESSNDIKYS
+1589 NDIKYS

-1643 WRFEIDNSELEFKT
+1643 WRFEIDNSELKFKT

-1680 EKIVNDTATKA
+1680 EKIVNNTATKA

-1815 VSARRDYNAEQRKNI
+1815 VSARRDYNAEQRKSI

-1855 MQNDFEKKVDQ
+1855 MQNDFEEKVDQ

-1880 GKTPKILQDIG
+1880 GRTPKVLQDIG
-1891 LNSLPVAMTKN
+1891 FNSLPVAMTKN

-1913 AKSEGRYKKNTNYH
+1913 AKNEGRYKQNTNYH
-1927 NLGFNTVKKIY
+1927 DLGFNTVKQIY

-1944 LMIIA
+1944 LMVIA
-1949 HPDFTNKASRDSTH
+1949 HPDFTNKESRDSTH
-1963 KVIVLVD
+1963 KVIALVD

-1975 KQVIAPILV
+1975 KQVIAPIVV
-1984 DYESIYSKKRMDVNL
+1984 DFESRYNKKIIDVNL
-1999 VATYFNKNNINDL
+1999 VATYFNKNNIHDL

-2037 IIKRTGY
+2037 IIKQKGY
-2044 QLPRRLNNLS
+2044 QLPSVLNNLS

-2067 KKINKITQSQQFV
+2067 KKINKITQSKQFV
-2080 RWFGDWQNKPK
+2080 RWFGDWQNSPK
-2091 TASKVVDGKGEPLVV
+2091 SASKVVDGNGEPLVV
-2106 YHQTENDFNVF
+2106 YHQTGNDFTVF
-2117 DTNKKGAGEFDSEMP
+2117 DTKHTGAGEFDSEMP
-2132 TGIFMKPTNSN
+2132 TGIFMKPTSDN
-2143 IGLSGNKQMALYA
+2143 IGVSGNKQMALYA
-2156 NIRNPLT
+2156 NIRNPLIA
-2163 VNNRAEL
+2163 NSRKEL
-2170 VKFYEQNIDGYKE
+2170 VDFYIKNIDGYSDAKNE
-2183 ARDYISS
+2183 VKR
-2190 IDSEYKQKY
+2190 IDSEYKQKFQD
-2199 EQAEA
+2199 EMKRENQ
-2204 EEDAEYSKLWTA
+2204 EYQKLWVA
-2216 REQGKITEDEYQK
+2216 RKNGEISEEEYQK
-2229 AIESNALD
+2229 AVSRDALD
-2237 ELEEEW
+2237 DLLEEW
-2243 HNKVNEASKEAKS
+2243 HNKVNEASKKAKS
-2256 LIDDYFKTS
+2256 LIDDYFRNS
-2265 KYDGVIVKNDA
+2265 NYDGVIVNNDV
-2276 GSFGRT
+2276 GSFGRS

-2306 RNSDIRYAVD
+2306 KNSDIRYAVD

-2366 VKLAEKEYLRIAGS
+2366 VKLDEKEYLRIAGS

-2415 NFTDLFEELV
+2415 NFTDLFEEFV

-2439 KTLMREER
+2439 TTLMREER
-2447 EFLLDMLQGKV
+2447 EFVLD
-2458 LLIKPRD
+2458 LIHDKTLFIRPRD
-2465 VQQIEEDYGSVANY
+2465 IQQIEENYGSVANY

-2552 FYETPETAAIQMAF
+2552 FYENPETAAIQMAF
-2566 ECASEIINAKT
+2566 ECASKIINAKT

-2591 KEFETSQKEAIN
+2591 KEIETSQKEAIN

-2615 YRQELKEAKERNIKL
+2615 YRQELKEAKERNTEL

-2671 KNVYRNKI
+2671 KNAYRNKI

-2691 KTIREEYNEGRNKTE
+2691 KTIREEYNENREKTL
-2706 YLHKLGRMCDRLT
+2706 YLNKLGKMCDRLT

-2770 ESVAELA
+2770 ERVDELA
-2777 KEYNKMKPEPTPS
+2777 KEYNNMKPEPTPS
-2790 TDLEKKE
+2790 TDLEKNLEKKE

-2802 NTFIDLESISYKEPV
+2802 NTFIDIESISYKEPV
-2817 NKQLENLAEMLEGQ
+2817 NKQLKNLAEMLEGQ

-2846 TMQRL
+2846 TMKML

-2931 YKMFSDLHKGEN
+2931 YKLFSGLHEGEN
-2943 HAIAL
+2943 KAITI
-2948 QHKAIS
+2948 QQKAIS
-2954 RIKEVTIKY
+2954 RIKEVTLKYEKEIKG
-2963 SDEVKKIQNED
+2963 IQNED

-3022 EAGHYTVLPNLELS
+3022 KEGHYTVLPNLELS

-3067 DKVLTELATAISEVY
+3067 DKILMELATAISEVY

-3092 VSMAKYGMKIATVK
+3092 VSMAKNGMKIATVK

-3145 ATPIVIDDA
+3145 DTPIVIDDA

-3175 ENLKKVYNYS
+3175 ENFKKVYNYS

-3195 KERYGVTAEHY
+3195 KERYGVSAEHY

-3225 LDTIQS
+3225 LDKIQS
-3231 NYMGMK
+3231 NFMGMK
-3237 IMFNMGSMIK
+3237 IAFNFGSMIK
-3247 QLSAFPL
+3247 QVSAFPL

-3260 AKNVSLAALNLFR
+3260 AKNVSLAAMNLFR
-3273 NKVDFDLYNKYT
+3273 NKVDVDLYDKYT

-3295 GTVVGELSRE
+3295 GTVIGELSKE
-3305 MSLVKKWQDTFDFV
+3305 MSLTNKGMGFLDIVS
-3319 GKMDNRVVASLLYAA
+3319 KMDNRVVSSLLYAA

-3369 NMVTSKPQYLRN
+3369 NMITSKPQYLRN
-3381 KNLRRLSLN
+3381 KALRLLSLN

-3396 MAIGNTIFD
+3396 MAIGNTMLD
-3405 SFFEMKARMADDKI
+3405 SFLEMKARMNDYKN
-3419 NSTAESKAAKKAAVL
+3419 NSTVEAKKAMKEAIL

-3440 SGAISANLLLGALS
+3440 AGAFCSNLFLGALS
-3454 VLSSVILYH
+3454 LLSSICLYH
-3463 HWDDL
+3463 RWDDL
-3468 FDDEGNISGQKIAL
+3468 FDDEGNISAKNIGFSYI
-3482 NYLDEVLNGIFGS
+3482 NEVLNGIFGS

-3509 IDIGKTYYGLQAMS
+3509 IDKDKTFYGLQVMS
-3523 VDSINDMVKD
+3523 VDSINDMIQNITSGKYWEFVKVLFDCVGVPLTNAARLITSAMAYSKD
-3533 LISGKALDALK
+3533 L
-3544 TLLDCLGIPGTNF
+3544 TN
-3557 ARFGSSIYAYYNDV
+3557 
-3571 AKGSGRIITDSKGN
+3571 GRIITDNKGN

-3629 TSYIKNKIV
+3629 TDYIKSKIV

-3693 VSEIED
+3693 VSEIEGD
-3699 NEDRKQELID
+3699 DERKQELMD
-3709 NGFNEKGAEFVIN
+3709 NGFNENGAEFVIN

-3744 ENELVMYRYS
+3744 ENELVMYSYS

>member
-123 NHAAYVGD
+123 NHA
-131 DEKRWLEE
+131 
-139 QAAQY
+139 
-144 ATVDDLKKKYN
+144 
-155 ENNAE
+155 
-160 MVYLSKAQDN
+160 
-170 LLNKMK
+170 
-176 EVDEGG
+176 
-182 IEYGKYANKY
+182 
-192 GKLQIQRDEI
+192 
-202 ALEQKT
+202 
-208 LPYKISEQARIT
+208 
-220 AINERNKYYSEKYKD
+220 
-235 TPKTYEGYM
+235 
-244 KHAQYVSS
+244 QYVSS

-260 QAEQYATPE
+260 QAEQYATAEDYKKEADKAKADYNYYKNLYVKNTEKTIDALAIQKQAGFLDSGAKIEKRMNEAQDSERIAESKGKEKYYEEKYKDTPKTYEGYMKHAPYVGEEERQWLESQADEFATSE

-305 LISESNRNYN
+305 LISEANTNYN

-455 AEDVTGEYQWIDTN
+455 AEGVTGEYQWIDTN

-530 MVLLSSEAGTAA
+530 MVLLSTEAGTAA

-663 GAVSGGVLGGTVSGI
+663 GAVSGGVLGGSVSGI

-697 IGKEVMSGENFDI
+697 IGKEVMSDENFDI

-715 QAKNSGSEKAVSIAK
+715 QAKNSSNEKAESIAK

-807 TATDNKGKSVVIVG
+807 TATDNKGKSVAIVG

-832 DNKVRVIADDGMV
+832 DNKVRVIADDGRV

-869 TNGAGLLVQ
+869 TNGAGTLVQ

-966 NVYVEKSAEEMVNLD
+966 NVYVEKSAEETVNLD

-1003 DMDENGKIDFRN
+1003 DMDENGRIDFRN

-1035 ESMHSFRR
+1035 ESMHSIRK
-1043 ESSKDYRLIRN
+1043 ESLKDYRLIRN

-1076 NYGDRLTTNE
+1076 NYGDRLTK
-1086 DWNEDCIEEIVCNSI
+1086 NEDCIEEIVCNSI

-1179 SEEVITNGQKNNTD
+1179 SEEVITNEQKNNTG
-1193 KGVENVKYSINKGF
+1193 KGVESGDVKYSIKENVKNKVSGEIYDKVVVLDTNIFKGIPPRNWGKTFRNFISKHLIGKKFLTFDENGKEEIIEF
-1207 AKEYDNWDKKS
+1207 AKPNERVTKNGANNSHKVIDKLSRKS
-1218 TGFAFKVG
+1218 DRNSKLVIVHSDEVINISEKQNENAEHSHQWLDENGWEFKNAFVMDKYG
-1226 TTSTVLH
+1226 
-1233 KLGVNNKTIYW
+1233 KIYSVTLNIAKSK
-1244 DATKIKKIK
+1244 DGR
-1253 EKHPE
+1253 
-1258 MTDSIIK
+1258 
-1265 QVPNILENPII
+1265 NILYDINKINE
-1276 VMESNTVSGRL
+1276 VGY
-1287 VLFGDVYDSKNNPVL
+1287 GDVLSNAKGKRSSHINPNFV
-1302 VALEL
+1302 
-1307 NPTEKGGKSLNIIK
+1307 T
-1321 IASAYGKDVDLQGFI
+1321 
-1336 NKSKILYVE
+1336 
-1345 PNKERTHNWLSVNR
+1345 
-1359 LKLPLPSTRFGF
+1359 
-1371 FNNSISQNSKNVNT
+1371 NSISQ
-1385 KNDESSNDIKYSIGY
+1385 
-1400 TTDNNPV
+1400 
-1407 VVINDDILKGVKK
+1407 
-1420 SDWVKTVKNTISDK
+1420 
-1434 FSNGIPIKGRFIK
+1434 
-1447 VNRITRNEYT
+1447 
-1457 NSKYSKNKKNYD
+1457 
-1469 TVIYKDKFKTANNL
+1469 
-1483 DEIIIASTN
+1483 
-1492 YVNEDLKHTRKDSF
+1492 
-1506 KEFARGDVL
+1506 
-1515 IRVGSNDYSAK
+1515 
-1526 VIVGF
+1526 
-1531 TKGNEMVLY
+1531 
-1540 DIINFVP
+1540 
-1547 EKLDIKKI
+1547 
-1555 DTQYRPTTENVESDR
+1555 
-1570 TSVSITN
+1570 
-1577 SISENRNNVNTK
+1577 SENNVNTK

-1755 PMHTIDEQKEAIIH
+1755 PMHTIDEQKEAIVH
-1769 EIQHAIQGIENFAN
+1769 EIQHAIQEIENFAN

-1840 FANSGDAGYSADENI
+1840 FANSGDAGYLADENI
-1855 MQNDFEKKVDQ
+1855 MQNDFEEKVDQ
-1866 IENNTYNSNDVVIM
+1866 IENNTYNSDDVVIM
-1880 GKTPKILQDIG
+1880 GRTPKVLQDIG
-1891 LNSLPVAMTKN
+1891 FNSLPVAMTKK

-1913 AKSEGRYKKNTNYH
+1913 AKNEGRYNKNTNYH
-1927 NLGFNTVKKIY
+1927 NLGFNAVKQIY

-1944 LMIIA
+1944 LMVIVA
-1949 HPDFTNKASRDSTH
+1949 PDFTDKTSRYSTH
-1963 KVIVLVD
+1963 RVIALVD

-1975 KQVIAPILV
+1975 KQVIAPIAV
-1984 DYESIYSKKRMDVNL
+1984 DFEGIYNKKIIDVNL
-1999 VATYFNKNNINDL
+1999 VATYFNKNNIHDL

-2037 IIKRTGY
+2037 IIKHEGF
-2044 QLPRRLNNLS
+2044 QLPSILNNSS

-2091 TASKVVDGKGEPLVV
+2091 TASKVVDGNGEPLVV
-2106 YHQTENDFNVF
+2106 YHQTGNDFTVF
-2117 DTNKKGAGEFDSEMP
+2117 DTKHTGAGEFDSEMP

-2156 NIRNPLT
+2156 NIRNPLIA
-2163 VNNRAEL
+2163 NSRKEL
-2170 VKFYEQNIDGYKE
+2170 VDFYIKNIDGYSDAKNE
-2183 ARDYISS
+2183 VKR
-2190 IDSEYKQKY
+2190 IDSEYKQKFQD
-2199 EQAEA
+2199 EMKRENQ
-2204 EEDAEYSKLWTA
+2204 EYQKLWVA
-2216 REQGKITEDEYQK
+2216 RKNGEISEEEYQK
-2229 AIESNALD
+2229 AVSRDALD
-2237 ELEEEW
+2237 DLLEEW
-2243 HNKVNEASKEAKS
+2243 HNKVNEASKKAKS
-2256 LIDDYFKTS
+2256 LIDDYFRNS
-2265 KYDGVIVKNDA
+2265 NYDGVIVNNDV
-2276 GSFGRT
+2276 GSFGRS

-2306 RNSDIRYAVD
+2306 KNSDIRYAVD

-2366 VKLAEKEYLRIAGS
+2366 VKLDEKEYLRIAGS

-2425 NDCKGGILLSGEYD
+2425 NDCKGGILLSGGFD

-2447 EFLLDMLQGKV
+2447 EFVLDLIHDKT
-2458 LLIKPRD
+2458 LLIRPRD
-2465 VQQIEEDYGSVANY
+2465 IQQIEEDYGSVANY

-2671 KNVYRNKI
+2671 KNAYSNKI

-2770 ESVAELA
+2770 ESVAELESA
-2777 KEYNKMKPEPTPS
+2777 YRELNKDKSANE
-2790 TDLEKKE
+2790 EKSKSS
-2797 KEKPQ
+2797 
-2802 NTFIDLESISYKEPV
+2802 FIDIESIHYKV
-2817 NKQLENLAEMLEGQ
+2817 GVMKQLENLKALVKGH
-2831 NIYTLTSHELSAIYD
+2831 NIYTLTSNELVAIYD
-2846 TMQRL
+2846 TMQML

-2859 QIIVDGRK
+2859 QIIVDCRK

-2931 YKMFSDLHKGEN
+2931 YKLFSGLHEGEN
-2943 HAIAL
+2943 KAITI
-2948 QHKAIS
+2948 QQKAIS

-3022 EAGHYTVLPNLELS
+3022 KAGHYTVLPNLELS
-3036 NKKLKRTANEN
+3036 NKNLKRTATEN

-3067 DKVLTELATAISEVY
+3067 DKVLMELATAISEVY

-3106 DYYPLKV
+3106 DYYPLQV
-3113 DPNAGKYE
+3113 YRDAGKYE
-3121 KNLKTEFHDTRLKS
+3121 KNLETEFHDTRLKS

-3145 ATPIVIDDA
+3145 DTPIVIDDA

-3175 ENLKKVYNYS
+3175 ENFKKVYNYS
-3185 DGSATLQSTI
+3185 DGSATLHSTI
-3195 KERYGVTAEHY
+3195 KERYGVSAEHY
-3206 IDKLIGDLQQRAD
+3206 IDKLIGDLQNRAD
-3219 TIDNTF
+3219 TTDRTI
-3225 LDTIQS
+3225 LDKIQS
-3231 NYMGMK
+3231 NFMGMK
-3237 IMFNMGSMIK
+3237 IAFNFGSMIK
-3247 QLSAFPL
+3247 QVSAFPL

-3260 AKNVSLAALNLFR
+3260 AKNVSLAAMNLFR

-3295 GTVVGELSRE
+3295 GTVIGELSKE
-3305 MSLVKKWQDTFDFV
+3305 MSLTNKGMGFLDIVS
-3319 GKMDNRVVASLLYAA
+3319 KMDNRVVTSLLYAA

-3343 LKKGTDAFYREVARQ
+3343 LKRGTDAFYREVARQ

-3396 MAIGNTIFD
+3396 MAIGNTMLD

-3440 SGAISANLLLGALS
+3440 VGAISSHLLNGFLS
-3454 VLSSVILYH
+3454 TLAFLLLYH
-3463 HWDDL
+3463 HWDDVC
-3468 FDDEGNISGQKIAL
+3468 DDEGNISGQKIAL

-3509 IDIGKTYYGLQAMS
+3509 IDKDKTFYGLQVMS
-3523 VDSINDMVKD
+3523 VDSINDMIQNITSGKYWEFLKVFGDCVGVPLTNISRLITSAMAYSKD
-3533 LISGKALDALK
+3533 L
-3544 TLLDCLGIPGTNF
+3544 TN
-3557 ARFGSSIYAYYNDV
+3557 
-3571 AKGSGRIITDSKGN
+3571 GRIITDNKGN

-3629 TSYIKNKIV
+3629 TDYIKNKIV

-3671 CGFDSKDVQKA
+3671 YGFDSKDVQKA

-3693 VSEIED
+3693 VSEIEG
-3699 NEDRKQELID
+3699 EDERKQELMD
-3709 NGFNEKGAEFVIN
+3709 NGFNENGAEFVIN

-3744 ENELVMYRYS
+3744 ENELVMYSYS

-3781 TKKEIKSAMRST
+3781 TKQEIKSAMRST

>member
-113 DTPKTYEGYM
+113 NTPKTYEGYM

-144 ATVDDLKKKYN
+144 ATADDLKKKYN

-208 LPYKISEQARIT
+208 LPYKISKQARIT

-260 QAEQYATPE
+260 QAEQYATAE

-305 LISESNRNYN
+305 LISEANTNYN

-354 EQRKSDNDEAV
+354 EQRKSDNGEAV

-447 FKYIGAGI
+447 FKYFGAGI

-479 RSTVSDKIGADI
+479 RSTVSDEIGADI
-491 GNKTAGKVA
+491 GNETAGKVA

-686 SNIDMKKSAEE
+686 TNIDMKKSAEE
-697 IGKEVMSGENFDI
+697 IGKEVMSDENFDI

-715 QAKNSGSEKAVSIAK
+715 QAKNSGSEKAENIAK
-730 SIEKKMSGN
+730 SIEKKMSKN
-739 KNYKVNSVD
+739 ENYKVDSVD

-780 ENINTVSKEEITEHI
+780 GNINTVSKEEITEHI

-832 DNKVRVIADDGMV
+832 DNKVRVIADDGRV

-869 TNGAGLLVQ
+869 TNGAGTLVQ

-966 NVYVEKSAEEMVNLD
+966 NVYVEKSAEETVNLD

-1003 DMDENGKIDFRN
+1003 DMDENGRIDFRN

-1076 NYGDRLTTNE
+1076 NYGDRLTT
-1086 DWNEDCIEEIVCNSI
+1086 NEDCIEEIVCNSI

-1179 SEEVITNGQKNNTD
+1179 SEEVITNEQKNNTD
-1193 KGVENVKYSINKGF
+1193 KGVESGDVKYSIKENVKNKVSGEIYDKVVVLDTNIFKGIPPRNWGKTFRNFISKHLTGKKFLTFDENGKEEIIEF
-1207 AKEYDNWDKKS
+1207 AKPNERVTKNGANNSHKVIDKLSRKSDRNSKLVIVHSDEVINISEKQNENAEHSHQWLDENGWEYRNAIVMDKYGKLYSVTLNIAKS
-1218 TGFAFKVG
+1218 KDGR
-1226 TTSTVLH
+1226 
-1233 KLGVNNKTIYW
+1233 
-1244 DATKIKKIK
+1244 
-1253 EKHPE
+1253 
-1258 MTDSIIK
+1258 
-1265 QVPNILENPII
+1265 NIL
-1276 VMESNTVSGRL
+1276 
-1287 VLFGDVYDSKNNPVL
+1287 YD
-1302 VALEL
+1302 
-1307 NPTEKGGKSLNIIK
+1307 
-1321 IASAYGKDVDLQGFI
+1321 I
-1336 NKSKILYVE
+1336 NKINEVGYGVVLSNAKGKRSSHIN
-1345 PNKERTHNWLSVNR
+1345 PNFVT
-1359 LKLPLPSTRFGF
+1359 
-1371 FNNSISQNSKNVNT
+1371 NSISQ
-1385 KNDESSNDIKYSIGY
+1385 
-1400 TTDNNPV
+1400 
-1407 VVINDDILKGVKK
+1407 
-1420 SDWVKTVKNTISDK
+1420 
-1434 FSNGIPIKGRFIK
+1434 
-1447 VNRITRNEYT
+1447 
-1457 NSKYSKNKKNYD
+1457 
-1469 TVIYKDKFKTANNL
+1469 
-1483 DEIIIASTN
+1483 
-1492 YVNEDLKHTRKDSF
+1492 
-1506 KEFARGDVL
+1506 
-1515 IRVGSNDYSAK
+1515 
-1526 VIVGF
+1526 
-1531 TKGNEMVLY
+1531 
-1540 DIINFVP
+1540 
-1547 EKLDIKKI
+1547 
-1555 DTQYRPTTENVESDR
+1555 
-1570 TSVSITN
+1570 
-1577 SISENRNNVNTK
+1577 SENNVNTK

-1643 WRFEIDNSELEFKT
+1643 WRFEIDDSELEFKT
-1657 DIEKNRAAA
+1657 DIKKNRAAA

-1680 EKIVNDTATKA
+1680 EKIVNNTATKA

-1840 FANSGDAGYSADENI
+1840 FANSGDAGYLTDKDFTKYDNLETLDDKEIKVYNKRGWAYGLFNREDMKLLNEKFSELDKRLNGKTDNMLADGTRVVEI
-1855 MQNDFEKKVDQ
+1855 
-1866 IENNTYNSNDVVIM
+1866 NNKIVSIGGTYND
-1880 GKTPKILQDIG
+1880 PE
-1891 LNSLPVAMTKN
+1891 
-1902 HIYSVAVSEAR
+1902 IYSVFEINAYHEYEAERIKDDIKYVQTGNGRNRYSFEELGKLIENYKGKENVRFYSSTDYSYIRGRTEKGAR
-1913 AKSEGRYKKNTNYH
+1913 AISTGDFSRY
-1927 NLGFNTVKKIY
+1927 GY
-1938 NKISDP
+1938 NK
-1944 LMIIA
+1944 
-1949 HPDFTNKASRDSTH
+1949 
-1963 KVIVLVD
+1963 
-1970 LSVNN
+1970 
-1975 KQVIAPILV
+1975 
-1984 DYESIYSKKRMDVNL
+1984 E
-1999 VATYFNKNNINDL
+1999 
-2012 IKEAIA
+2012 
-2018 LENNNQVG
+2018 
-2026 FYYLDKKRTQS
+2026 
-2037 IIKRTGY
+2037 
-2044 QLPRRLNNLS
+2044 
-2054 SNIIIRKIDSNVN
+2054 SNIRGTSDAN
-2067 KKINKITQSQQFV
+2067 
-2080 RWFGDWQNKPK
+2080 
-2091 TASKVVDGKGEPLVV
+2091 AKGEVSAV
-2106 YHQTENDFNVF
+2106 Q
-2117 DTNKKGAGEFDSEMP
+2117 
-2132 TGIFMKPTNSN
+2132 
-2143 IGLSGNKQMALYA
+2143 
-2156 NIRNPLT
+2156 
-2163 VNNRAEL
+2163 
-2170 VKFYEQNIDGYKE
+2170 
-2183 ARDYISS
+2183 
-2190 IDSEYKQKY
+2190 
-2199 EQAEA
+2199 
-2204 EEDAEYSKLWTA
+2204 
-2216 REQGKITEDEYQK
+2216 
-2229 AIESNALD
+2229 LD
-2237 ELEEEW
+2237 E
-2243 HNKVNEASKEAKS
+2243 
-2256 LIDDYFKTS
+2256 DT
-2265 KYDGVIVKNDA
+2265 
-2276 GSFGRT
+2276 
-2282 TKTYIAFSNTQV
+2282 
-2294 KSATDNIGTFDG
+2294 
-2306 RNSDIRYAVD
+2306 SDIKYATD

-2321 WLDDESTPQGIDYEK
+2321 WLDDESTPQGIDFDK

-2366 VKLAEKEYLRIAGS
+2366 VKLDEKEYLRIAGS

-2415 NFTDLFEELV
+2415 NFTDLFEEFV
-2425 NDCKGGILLSGEYD
+2425 NDCKGGILLSGGFD

-2447 EFLLDMLQGKV
+2447 EFVLD
-2458 LLIKPRD
+2458 LIHDKTLFIRPRD
-2465 VQQIEEDYGSVANY
+2465 IQQIEEDYGSVANY

-2566 ECASEIINAKT
+2566 ECASKIINAKT

-2591 KEFETSQKEAIN
+2591 KEIETSQKEAIN

-2630 WKRNAKLSQEKK
+2630 WKRNAKLSKQM
-2642 EEHRKRVE
+2642 
-2650 HSRELFSRLNK
+2650 
-2661 EKSKVRVEKN
+2661 KSLSIYKLYEDQKHKNTVLREKN
-2671 KNVYRNKI
+2671 ADSNKI

-2691 KTIREEYNEGRNKTE
+2691 KTIREEYNENREKTL
-2706 YLHKLGRMCDRLT
+2706 YLNKLGKMCDRLT

-2746 FTVKDA
+2746 FTVKNA

-2770 ESVAELA
+2770 ESVAELESA
-2777 KEYNKMKPEPTPS
+2777 YRELNKDKSANE
-2790 TDLEKKE
+2790 EKSKSS
-2797 KEKPQ
+2797 
-2802 NTFIDLESISYKEPV
+2802 FIDIESIHYKV
-2817 NKQLENLAEMLEGQ
+2817 GVMKQLENLKALVKGH
-2831 NIYTLTSHELSAIYD
+2831 NIYTLTSNELVAIYD
-2846 TMQRL
+2846 TMQML
-2851 DESLRDAV
+2851 DESLKDAV

-2867 QNFKELANEAMQE
+2867 QNFMALADEAMQE

-2931 YKMFSDLHKGEN
+2931 YKLFSGLHEGEN
-2943 HAIAL
+2943 KAITI
-2948 QHKAIS
+2948 QQKAIS
-2954 RIKEVTIKY
+2954 RIKEVTLKYKKEIKG
-2963 SDEVKKIQNED
+2963 IQNED
-2974 VKEFDFRDVETGRR
+2974 VKEFDFRDAVTGKR

-3022 EAGHYTVLPNLELS
+3022 KAGHYTVLPNLELS

-3067 DKVLTELATAISEVY
+3067 DKVLMELATAISEVY

-3106 DYYPLKV
+3106 DYYPLQV
-3113 DPNAGKYE
+3113 YRDAGKYE
-3121 KNLKTEFHDTRLKS
+3121 KNLETEFHDTRLKS

-3175 ENLKKVYNYS
+3175 ENFKKVYNYS
-3185 DGSATLQSTI
+3185 DGSATLHSTI
-3195 KERYGVTAEHY
+3195 KERYGVSAEHY
-3206 IDKLIGDLQQRAD
+3206 IDKLIGDLQNRAD
-3219 TIDNTF
+3219 TTDRTI
-3225 LDTIQS
+3225 LDKIQS
-3231 NYMGMK
+3231 NFMGMK
-3237 IMFNMGSMIK
+3237 IAFNFGSMIK
-3247 QLSAFPL
+3247 QVSAFPL

-3260 AKNVSLAALNLFR
+3260 AKNVSLAAMNLFR
-3273 NKVDFDLYNKYT
+3273 NKVDVDLYDKYT

-3295 GTVVGELSRE
+3295 GTVIGELSKE
-3305 MSLVKKWQDTFDFV
+3305 MSLTNKGMGFLDIVS
-3319 GKMDNRVVASLLYAA
+3319 KMDNRVVSSLLYAA

-3369 NMVTSKPQYLRN
+3369 NMITSKPQYLRN
-3381 KNLRRLSLN
+3381 KALRLLSLN

-3396 MAIGNTIFD
+3396 MVIGNTMLD
-3405 SFFEMKARMADDKI
+3405 SFLEMKARMNDYKN
-3419 NSTAESKAAKKAAVL
+3419 NSTVEAKKAMKEAIL

-3440 SGAISANLLLGALS
+3440 AGAFCSNLFLGALS
-3454 VLSSVILYH
+3454 LLSSICLYH
-3463 HWDDL
+3463 RWDDL
-3468 FDDEGNISGQKIAL
+3468 FDDEGNISAKNIGFSYI
-3482 NYLDEVLNGIFGS
+3482 NEVLNGIFGS

-3509 IDIGKTYYGLQAMS
+3509 IDKDKTFYGLQVMS
-3523 VDSINDMVKD
+3523 VDSINDMIQNITSGKYWEFVKVLFDCVGVPLTNAARLITSAMAYSKD
-3533 LISGKALDALK
+3533 L
-3544 TLLDCLGIPGTNF
+3544 TN
-3557 ARFGSSIYAYYNDV
+3557 
-3571 AKGSGRIITDSKGN
+3571 GRIITDNKGN

-3629 TSYIKNKIV
+3629 TDYIKSKIV

-3671 CGFDSKDVQKA
+3671 YGFDSKDVQKA

-3693 VSEIED
+3693 VSEIEGD
-3699 NEDRKQELID
+3699 DERKQELMD
-3709 NGFNEKGAEFVIN
+3709 NGFNENGAEFVIN

-3744 ENELVMYRYS
+3744 ENELVMYSYS